1 MLFRSN
7 PYVAEMK
14 AHGATL
20 EAIRDHVVKA
30 NFEAITGNRSLT
42 QAEVNRI
49 VELLDAVSP
58 RSVLREFNEDLRH
71 HVG

>member
-1 MLFRSN
+1 
-7 PYVAEMK
+7 
-14 AHGATL
+14 
-20 EAIRDHVVKA
+20 
-30 NFEAITGNRSLT
+30 
-42 QAEVNRI
+42 